1 LRNDLITIANT
12 LLDCTSDRDCRFF
25 QFFMLARTLFTVDLF
40 DLAALACITEPS
52 SATVTHGISLLRRAR
67 QACRPKKQKEFIM
80 RSTTRTTT
88 ALGIAL
94 GLAMIAVPQLAAAQ
108 AGSEFQ
114 DQGMREDSGYSAFST
129 PSASAYVSYGKATN
143 KPERA
148 ATNKRP
154 RTTAS
159 EKQRDATAT
168 QARAAA
174 QEPVNAAANGAAL
187 PGYSA
192 RPDGKCWIREFG
204 SGHDLTGGYWGACP
218 KTH

>member
-1 LRNDLITIANT
+1 
-12 LLDCTSDRDCRFF
+12 
-25 QFFMLARTLFTVDLF
+25 
-40 DLAALACITEPS
+40 
-52 SATVTHGISLLRRAR
+52 
-67 QACRPKKQKEFIM
+67 M
-80 RSTTRTTT
+80 RSTTKITT

-94 GLAMIAVPQLAAAQ
+94 GLAMIVVPQLAAAQ

-114 DQGMREDSGYSAFST
+114 DQGLREDSGYSAFST

-159 EKQRDATAT
+159 KRQRDATAT
-168 QARAAA
+168 QAHAAA
-174 QEPVNAAANGAAL
+174 QAPVNAAANGAAL

-192 RPDGKCWIREFG
+192 RPEGKCWIREFG
-204 SGHDLTGGYWGACP
+204 SGHDLTGGYWTACP